1 MSNKMHV
8 GLGLK
13 ANAVGI
19 HDVYLDN
26 TGNLVLARKAEAVGQ
41 HVRERLMTYAHEWF
55 LNTDIGVPWLD
66 EIMAQQF
73 NPGLAEAVLKG
84 EVLDTD
90 GVTEIVTFSV
100 NFNKIRRDL
109 MYRDIQVRTE
119 YEQEVKV

>member
-1 MSNKMHV
+1 
-8 GLGLK
+8 
-13 ANAVGI
+13 
-19 HDVYLDN
+19 
-26 TGNLVLARKAEAVGQ
+26 
-41 HVRERLMTYAHEWF
+41 
-55 LNTDIGVPWLD
+55 
-66 EIMAQQF
+66 MAQQF